1 MKFEDL
7 EQVYRKWLY
16 LDYEPNLLRLV
27 VATYLSVQYKG
38 IPLWMI
44 LIGSPGVGKS
54 EMLMG
59 LATCSKTVMMSKMSA
74 NALATAHRDAVPLL
88 EQLKD
93 NKIMVIKDMSTM
105 TELPSEVR
113 SAVFSDLRD
122 SYDGRFVRYTG
133 MGEYKWEG
141 KFNIICGAT
150 PALERSRVHE
160 ASLGERFVQVR
171 ININADH
178 ERILQHRSF
187 ENALKITSMRKE
199 LAKATKEYLDKA
211 IVGIHAPISV
221 GTASRLHELAYM
233 VAKARSDVPRNAY
246 NREIESPSVSSEV
259 PTRIA
264 SQIFILA
271 SALIEIGT
279 KEDLVQSLVERVCM
293 DTIPLDR
300 VKAIEA
306 LAMGMSTVKDIKQHM
321 RMSANSVRR
330 CLEDLWYLGLA
341 ERDGDHHKLLN
352 THLGELTKKNSTAI
366 VVRPRDL
373 TLS

>member
-271 SALIEIGT
+271 SALIEIKHADVTRAVVFPTHEGLST
-279 KEDLVQSLVERVCM
+279 CAEGEGARGHGC
-293 DTIPLDR
+293 
-300 VKAIEA
+300 A
-306 LAMGMSTVKDIKQHM
+306 LQVHPQGDFLFSRQRFSGVAGGAG
-321 RMSANSVRR
+321 RLGRR
-330 CLEDLWYLGLA
+330 RGLA
-341 ERDGDHHKLLN
+341 VHRVFRDD
-352 THLGELTKKNSTAI
+352 
-366 VVRPRDL
+366 VVLCIRVPKQKPFQGRK
-373 TLS
+373 